1 MRWERMA
8 LEAWK
13 DVSTVI
19 NTMLDTSNDKL
30 TTNST
35 CGRTSDR
42 NATAWYYITRSVQ
55 TGDGERQS
63 LVERNVATRSV

>member
-1 MRWERMA
+1 MA
-8 LEAWK
+8 LEAWR
-13 DVSTVI
+13 DVSMVS
-19 NTMLDTSNDKL
+19 NTTLDTSNDEL

-42 NATAWYYITRSVQ
+42 NATAWYYNTRSVQ

-63 LVERNVATRSV
+63 LVERNVATGPIQRQK